1 MPIFEYKCEKCG
13 KSFEKLVP
21 NASAKVRCDK
31 CGSGDVKK
39 QLSRFS
45 ASVPVSGGCPSASEC
60 PSAGGGCPHGGHCCC
75 GGH

>member
-13 KSFEKLVP
+13 ESFEKLVP
-21 NASAKVRCDK
+21 GASAKVRCEK
-31 CGSGDVKK
+31 CGSADVKK

-45 ASVPVSGGCPSASEC
+45 ASVPVPGGCPSASDC
-60 PSAGGGCPHGGHCCC
+60 ASSGGGCPHGGHCCC